1 MFGIR
6 YVKSSPAQ
14 YLLQYRDGHIVR
26 EGTGLSFY
34 YFAPRSTLVS
44 IPLTANELPFMF
56 EETTRDFQ
64 TVTLQ
69 GQVNYRVAEPRTLAA
84 QLDFTLL
91 PNGAYASEDPQRLP
105 LRVLNAVRAEFR
117 ALLEER
123 DLREVLQAS
132 AALAAAARGRLM
144 AAPAIASLGL
154 EIAGLGLQ
162 AIRPTPETARALEAA
177 VREQILKEADDATYA
192 RRNAAIDQERSVK
205 ENELRSEMAVEQRRR
220 EVQQARLE
228 SERVLQDQRQQVQMD
243 ELAGKVELERRGS
256 ELVEL
261 EATNRRQEADVQA
274 YRLKAITEALEGLD
288 PRALQ
293 TLVLGQASPET
304 LVALGFQNIAD
315 NAAKIG
321 EVNIAPDL
329 LRQLARKA

>member
-14 YLLQYRDGHIVR
+14 YLLQYRDGHVVR

-34 YFAPRSTLVS
+34 YYAPRSTLVS

-69 GQVNYRVAEPRTLAA
+69 GQVTYRVAEPRTLAT

-91 PNGAYASEDPQRLP
+91 PNGTYASEDPQRLP

-154 EIAGLGLQ
+154 DVSGLGLQ
-162 AIRPTPETARALEAA
+162 AVRPTPETARALEAG

-192 RRNAAIDQERSVK
+192 RRNAAIEQERSVK
-205 ENELRSEMAVEQRRR
+205 ENELRSEMAVEHRRR
-220 EVQQARLE
+220 DVQQARLE
-228 SERVLQDQRQQVQMD
+228 SERVLQEQRQQVQMD
-243 ELAGKVELERRGS
+243 ELAGKVELERRGG
-256 ELVEL
+256 ELIEL
-261 EATNRRQEADVQA
+261 EAANRRQEADTQA
-274 YRLKAITEALEGLD
+274 YRLQALVSALAGLD

-293 TLVLGQASPET
+293 TLVLGETTPET
-304 LVALGFQNIAD
+304 LFALGFQNIAD
-315 NAAKIG
+315 NAEKIG

>member
-132 AALAAAARGRLM
+132 AALAGAARGRLM

-329 LRQLARKA
+329 LRQLSRKA

>member
-261 EATNRRQEADVQA
+261 EAANRRQEADVQA

>member
-274 YRLKAITEALEGLD
+274 YRLKAITKALEGLD

>member
-69 GQVNYRVAEPRTLAA
+69 GQVNYRVAEPRALAA

-91 PNGAYASEDPQRLP
+91 PNGTYASEDPQRLP